1 MKKFIAISLI
11 LTLMSTNL
19 VFGATVENNVVPET
33 RDMICGG

>member
-11 LTLMSTNL
+11 LTFMSTSL
-19 VFGATVENNVVPET
+19 VFSATTEGNVIPET